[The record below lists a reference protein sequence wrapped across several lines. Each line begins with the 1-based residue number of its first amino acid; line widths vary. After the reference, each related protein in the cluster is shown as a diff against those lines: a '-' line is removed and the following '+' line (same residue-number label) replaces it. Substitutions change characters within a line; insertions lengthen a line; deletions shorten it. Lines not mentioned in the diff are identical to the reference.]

1 MSIETMILVIYT
13 GLVRGAIP
21 TTSQDSMSYSRKKK
35 FTQEFFGVRNSGFLN
50 SRSYSRFFYG
60 KNIGS
65 RIMFWF
71 SPSLPTLMFYYIFM
85 ISKIP
90 KKPCYERTSRDI
102 KCDSELN
109 KEEKLSEFNNAELL
123 SQIPRLPVN

>member
-1 MSIETMILVIYT
+1 
-13 GLVRGAIP
+13 
-21 TTSQDSMSYSRKKK
+21 
-35 FTQEFFGVRNSGFLN
+35 
-50 SRSYSRFFYG
+50 
-60 KNIGS
+60 
-65 RIMFWF
+65 MFWF

-109 KEEKLSEFNNAELL
+109 KEEKLSEFNKAELL
-123 SQIPRLPVN
+123 SQTAFEFTPTLLVNKKLWSYHKVVLDL